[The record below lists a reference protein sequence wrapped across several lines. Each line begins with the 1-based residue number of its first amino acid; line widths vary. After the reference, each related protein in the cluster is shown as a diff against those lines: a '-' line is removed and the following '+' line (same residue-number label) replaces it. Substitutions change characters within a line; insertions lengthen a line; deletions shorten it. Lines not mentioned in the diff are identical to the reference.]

1 MGKTGPGRYNAR
13 MALARDS
20 GGPLSLG
27 GHVPRWLWHAIGLAL
42 AALLGYAIWRGYQNP
57 DFLLDLSALRLC

>member
-1 MGKTGPGRYNAR
+1 

-20 GGPLSLG
+20 GGPTSFR
-27 GHVPRWLWHAIGLAL
+27 GHVPRWLWHAIGLAF

-57 DFLLDLSALRLC
+57 DFLLDLGAFRIC